1 MKKFEKSVKIL
12 QKNLK
17 KNRVFSFIWKM
28 LCLESKIIMV
38 ENTKYC

>member
-17 KNRVFSFIWKM
+17 KNRVFSFTWKNG
-28 LCLESKIIMV
+28 LLRKQDY
-38 ENTKYC
+38 NG